1 MHKTGKVITIF
12 RYNSY
17 CNEVMIT
24 AGRSHWGTQQFGWAP
39 AKDYTVW

>member
-17 CNEVMIT
+17 CNEVKIIT
-24 AGRSHWGTQQFGWAP
+24 GRNHWGSQQFGWAP